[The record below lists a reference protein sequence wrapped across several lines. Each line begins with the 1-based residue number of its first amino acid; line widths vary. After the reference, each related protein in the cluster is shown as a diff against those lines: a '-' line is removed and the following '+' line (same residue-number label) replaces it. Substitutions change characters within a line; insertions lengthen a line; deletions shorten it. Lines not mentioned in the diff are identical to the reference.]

1 MTWMKNNRDDT
12 KNTNANLGCADNNH
26 SDERE
31 AIGAILS
38 KLSSDSCTSTRCENG
53 YCDWTICERDIQIL
67 SKQLRKNGGNAAN
80 RSNRRDDY

>member
-12 KNTNANLGCADNNH
+12 KNTNANLGCADNNTAT
-26 SDERE
+26 SARLSERYFRNFLRIRARVLGVKWLLRLDDLRE
-31 AIGAILS
+31 
-38 KLSSDSCTSTRCENG
+38 
-53 YCDWTICERDIQIL
+53 DIQRL